1 MTTPT
6 QLRIANG
13 LNKAM
18 THVKDHPQQ
27 KEYLRVCQDLAETL
41 FSDESMVRA
50 NLHTENSP
58 YRKTIDGI
66 FTFHH
71 FNTSTKGLSETFYDE
86 RNDTLTVRW
95 VGYPRNITHTC
106 IHITVSRTV
115 VMTLGYINVAIK
127 RPNKDFV
134 MAILSLVKDL
144 CHYYDT
150 GVIPESIESLEPV
163 EGPVKA
169 I

>member
-6 QLRIANG
+6 QQRIANG

-18 THVKDHPQQ
+18 KYVENDPQQ

-41 FSDESMVRA
+41 FSDESMVRDV
-50 NLHTENSP
+50 LHTENSP
-58 YRKTIDGI
+58 YRKTINGI

-71 FNTSTKGLSETFYDE
+71 FNTSVNGLRETFYDE

-95 VGYPRNITHTC
+95 VGYPRNIIHT
-106 IHITVSRTV
+106 TVSRAV
-115 VMTLGYINVAIK
+115 VTTLGYIGTVITK
-127 RPNKDFV
+127 PNKDFV
-134 MAILSLVKDL
+134 NAVLSLVKDL
-144 CHYYDT
+144 CQYYDT
-150 GVIPESIESLEPV
+150 GVIPDSIESLEPV

>member
-6 QLRIANG
+6 QQRITNG

-18 THVKDHPQQ
+18 KYVENDPQQ

-41 FSDESMVRA
+41 FSDESLVRA

-58 YRKTIDGI
+58 YKKTVDGI
-66 FTFHH
+66 FTFHY
-71 FNTSTKGLSETFYDE
+71 FNTSGNGLRETFYDE
-86 RNDTLTVRW
+86 RNSVLTVRW
-95 VGYPRNITHTC
+95 MGCPRNITHTC
-106 IHITVSRTV
+106 IHITVSHAVISSLGYVNTV
-115 VMTLGYINVAIK
+115 VTK
-127 RPNKDFV
+127 PNKDFV
-134 MAILSLVKDL
+134 NEVLSVVKDL

-169 I
+169 V